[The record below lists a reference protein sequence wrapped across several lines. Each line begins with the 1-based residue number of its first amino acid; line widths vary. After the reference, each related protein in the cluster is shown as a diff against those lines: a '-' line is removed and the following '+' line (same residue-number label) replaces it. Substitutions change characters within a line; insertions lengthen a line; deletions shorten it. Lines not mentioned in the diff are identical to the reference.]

1 MGNDGNIV
9 DVSNIYLVFKPR
21 ILLNIV
27 DIWYS
32 GNIVGIYMGIEDDDC
47 GDLYRDKWTSG
58 TTQNLDFN
66 EIECHLNCD
75 LMVIQSPGITH
86 RFLAGNIIDKLTGA
100 KPREWMGCWGLQG
113 LLLLVMTGIIPENS
127 LRQTHQ

>member
-66 EIECHLNCD
+66 EIECHLNGD